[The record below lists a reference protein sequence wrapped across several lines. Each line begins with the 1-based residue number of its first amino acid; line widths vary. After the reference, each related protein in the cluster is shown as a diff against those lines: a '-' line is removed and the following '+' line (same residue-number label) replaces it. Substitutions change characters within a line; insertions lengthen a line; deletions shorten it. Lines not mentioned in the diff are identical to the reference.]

1 MPGWKT
7 PAFPKGRACPF
18 SASFSFLQ
26 VPAWS
31 TAASWVQTAACSGSV
46 FYACCFQTMEGPL
59 STPARRRKMP
69 NPGAA
74 GVLTGPGLS
83 PDMTPG
89 PPSDCVRGA
98 ARHSTAEQWWDA
110 VWKVGSLPSRNM
122 GWRCVGAKENRRGL
136 SSNWPRVSCS

>member
-7 PAFPKGRACPF
+7 PAFPKGRAYSF
-18 SASFSFLQ
+18 SASLSFLQ

-31 TAASWVQTAACSGSV
+31 TAASWVQPAACCGSV
-46 FYACCFQTMEGPL
+46 FYACCFHTTEGPL
-59 STPARRRKMP
+59 STPARRRKMT

-74 GVLTGPGLS
+74 GALTGPGLS

-89 PPSDCVRGA
+89 PPSDYVRGA

-110 VWKVGSLPSRNM
+110 AWKVPAA
-122 GWRCVGAKENRRGL
+122 C
-136 SSNWPRVSCS
+136 